1 MSWLP
6 ASGGQC
12 IEVSASAP
20 GLSVSI
26 LGRFPLGLTGLISL
40 LSEGFSRIFSCTS
53 PIMSSVGPPEP
64 QKESRKHLKETEQ
77 NDENTSTYFQK
88 LLAKSSSLEMVTA
101 EAGTQKS

>member
-1 MSWLP
+1 
-6 ASGGQC
+6 
-12 IEVSASAP
+12 
-20 GLSVSI
+20 
-26 LGRFPLGLTGLISL
+26 
-40 LSEGFSRIFSCTS
+40 
-53 PIMSSVGPPEP
+53 MSSVGPPEP